1 MDNYKCKTC
10 GKEHAVFKAVEVSK
24 PERILEIAEAERAQ
38 RVKEIQGSY
47 LIDDTLFLLQGD
59 IFIYKEE
66 EEKPFFTWSVWVSI
80 SLADFQSKAKE
91 LEERKNVVFDGQ
103 LETALPFY
111 KKTKGLKVK
120 VFINL
125 DYDYSVV
132 KIAEASPIKKD
143 QSEKITDVRVMT
155 LLDRF
160 YHPLVKS

>member
-1 MDNYKCKTC
+1 MDNFKCKIC
-10 GKEHAVFKAVEVSK
+10 GEEHAVFRAVEVSK
-24 PERILEIAEAERAQ
+24 PEKILEIAEAERGQ

-47 LIDDTLFLLQGD
+47 IIDDALFLLQGD

-66 EEKPFFTWSVWVSI
+66 EEKPFFNWSVWVSI

-91 LEERKNVVFDGQ
+91 LEERKNVAFDGQ

-111 KKTKGLKVK
+111 EKTKGLQVK

-132 KIAEASPIKKD
+132 KIAEASPVKDD
-143 QSEKITDVRVMT
+143 QSKKIRGARVVE
-155 LLDRF
+155 LLERF
-160 YHPLVKS
+160 YHPTAKS